1 MSLVLQQRLDRESRD
16 VYTMTLLAVDGGSP
30 ALSASVR
37 MRVNVLDVNDNAPSF
52 SVTSLYEIT
61 VDENH
66 PVGSSVL
73 QVHAED
79 ADLAANGQVTVLLS
93 TFTP

>member
-52 SVTSLYEIT
+52 SVTSLYETT